1 MQQVSHDEVH
11 KQFDPHF
18 FADYALFSGTL
29 RHYVARTL
37 KDLFKN
43 DPNDVHRRFF
53 IVGLY
58 REEYAAYEDM
68 GAILAALIR
77 FRKGELRFPV
87 EGILRYKPD
96 SVILEAL
103 FRRRGI
109 RSADDLYTALGLQ
122 ACIPQDWQATYPNID
137 CVKSLK
143 RMCRFMF
150 IDCQENQKRYGIDA
164 YNRIKHGLAFVP
176 NGNRYQAGLPNS
188 PAILILNPQPKSANP
203 YALLGLQMDD
213 SKLEERAKLVEFIQS
228 TLLAL
233 VVFYLIDQYSD
244 FLRDNRRISPA
255 LNLFNLPPLVSV
267 RDFMQQLSEKPDP
280 SEPGFSNPAL

>member
-1 MQQVSHDEVH
+1 MQQVSHDEFH

-29 RHYVARTL
+29 RHYVTRTL
-37 KDLFKN
+37 NDLFKN

-77 FRKGELRFPV
+77 FRKGELKFPI

-109 RSADDLYTALGLQ
+109 KSVDDLYTALGLQ
-122 ACIPQDWQATYPNID
+122 SCIPQDWQASYPNID

-150 IDCQENQKRYGIDA
+150 IDCQDNQKRYGVDA

-188 PAILILNPQPKSANP
+188 PAILILNTQPKSANP

-213 SKLEERAKLVEFIQS
+213 TKLEERAKLVEFIQS

-280 SEPGFSNPAL
+280 SEPGFSNPAP